1 MNGNFVIVYIN
12 RFTAKCQNFYKVK
25 KLTFYNKIG
34 EKTALVNTLF
44 TQSSIYIYIYAI
56 IINI

>member
-34 EKTALVNTLF
+34 EKPRWLILCSHKVL
-44 TQSSIYIYIYAI
+44 YIYIYML
-56 IINI
+56 

>member
-34 EKTALVNTLF
+34 EKTVSVNTLF